1 MEYGLIAVFTAQLGY
16 IMASLLAWIAFLMLI
31 GSNIAFSIQF
41 WRQARKDKY
50 YREWSKHHPR
60 TALLIPILSAILNF
74 KNIRFLFSGLFGLQ
88 NTKAQFHKPHNAIHK
103 HLLMVTHFHLV
114 FVYGAIFFAD
124 FIIIISTRWGHQLLV
139 LAIETTL
146 LQALMIYL
154 MLQEFKNPQQLY
166 ADQSKYSR
174 LRPKK
179 QAQVASS
186 VAGLFE
192 EHELD
197 EE

>member
-1 MEYGLIAVFTAQLGY
+1 
-16 IMASLLAWIAFLMLI
+16 MASLLAWIAFLMLI
-31 GSNIAFSIQF
+31 GSNIAFTLLF
-41 WRQARKDKY
+41 WRQAQKDKY
-50 YREWSKHHPR
+50 YSEWRKHHPR
-60 TALLIPILSAILNF
+60 TALLIPLLSAIFNF
-74 KNIRFLFSGLFGLQ
+74 KIIRFIFSGLFGLQ
-88 NTKAQFHKPHNAIHK
+88 NTKAQFHNPQNAIHK
-103 HLLMVTHFHLV
+103 HLIMVTHFHFV

-139 LAIETTL
+139 LAIETSI

-154 MLQEFKNPQQLY
+154 MISELKNPQQLY
-166 ADQSKYSR
+166 ADQSKYSK